1 MQVNLTHAWLVRAV
15 ASRSLSRTTSSV
27 NGARAAVGR
36 RSRRLSVVARTLQ
49 QDLSLL
55 ASDSQS
61 SAGGGESAP
70 KGRKTAEGRRREA
83 CAKSS
88 AAATVHKIPA
98 RTRQMV
104 HMVFVELDQ
113 DKDLRLNLKEMQEL
127 AIRVR
132 PSHLRR
138 LYVYLSASST
148 TNYMCHV
155 FCVTLPWKIKLK

>member
-49 QDLSLL
+49 QDLSLI

-61 SAGGGESAP
+61 SAGGESAP
-70 KGRKTAEGRRREA
+70 KERKTAEGRREA

-88 AAATVHKIPA
+88 AAATVHHKIPA

-113 DKDLRLNLKEMQEL
+113 DKDLRLNLQEMQEL

-155 FCVTLPWKIKLK
+155 FCVTLPWKLKRK

>member
-15 ASRSLSRTTSSV
+15 ASRSLPRTTSSV
-27 NGARAAVGR
+27 SGARAAVGR

-61 SAGGGESAP
+61 SAGGESAP
-70 KGRKTAEGRRREA
+70 KERKTAEGRREA

-155 FCVTLPWKIKLK
+155 FCVTLPWKIKRK